1 MLRILVFPL
10 LFLLAHTASAQAG
23 EWQVE
28 GADRIVAIADVHGA
42 FDAMVETLQQAE
54 VIDGSL
60 AWSGEKTHLV
70 IVGDILDRGPKS
82 RAAMDL
88 LMRLEGEA
96 LAAGGAVHVVIGNHE
111 SMNMIGDLRYV
122 SKSEYAAFAGD
133 ESAAERDKWF
143 EAYAERYAGA
153 GSEDG
158 LRDKFDAQFPAGFFA
173 LRRAFRADGKY
184 GAWLL
189 SKPVIIVVNGTAFV
203 HGGLSPLVEKLGL
216 DGVNGRL
223 KRELAAYVEALQTLT
238 DAGVLLPTDSHY
250 DTEKVLNAYMPSLN
264 EERAVLEAV
273 KTARQLVNSDLFDTD
288 GPLWYRG
295 NVACGELIEEY
306 RLDGA
311 LAAIGAQ
318 RVVVGHTPTPTRS
331 VLQRFEG
338 RLIEIDTGMLNFY
351 YKGSGH
357 ALVLRDDSV
366 SVINQ
371 AGEGQAVPRLHPRS
385 VGLRP
390 GMMSP
395 EDLQRLLEEGD
406 ILSEQDDANG
416 RKIVSIG
423 DGRRKVSAIFEKRPA
438 RGFYPSVAAY
448 RLDRL
453 LELDMVPVT
462 VPRKLGRAYGSLQFI
477 PDRVSDEKQR
487 SASGR
492 GGGASCSL
500 PDQWAAMYAFDVF
513 IYNEGRSLQR
523 MLYDPSSWR
532 LILSEHDRA
541 FAARKGRPK
550 HLVEAPVE
558 ITEGWQRALASLT
571 DETLDANLGDV
582 LDSRRLRALK
592 ARRDELLRSAT
603 TTAMR

>member
-1 MLRILVFPL
+1 MLRILILPL
-10 LFLLAHTASAQAG
+10 LVIAANAAFADAG

-54 VIDGSL
+54 VIDDAL
-60 AWSGEKTHLV
+60 AWNGETTHLV
-70 IVGDILDRGPKS
+70 IVGDLLDRGPKS
-82 RAAMDL
+82 RDAMDL

-122 SKSEYAAFAGD
+122 SKAEYAAFASD

-143 EAYAERYAGA
+143 EKYAKRYAGSSSA
-153 GSEDG
+153 ND
-158 LRDKFDAQFPAGFFA
+158 LRDKFEAQFPAGFFA
-173 LRRAFRADGKY
+173 LRRAFRPDGTY

-189 SKPVIIVVNGTAFV
+189 SKPVIMVVNGTAFV
-203 HGGLSPLVEKLGL
+203 HGGLSPLVEELGL

-223 KRELAAYVEALQTLT
+223 KSELVAYIQALQTLT

-250 DTEKVLNAYMPSLN
+250 DTEKILNAYMPALD
-264 EERAVLEAV
+264 EEPAVLEAIAA
-273 KTARQLVNSDLFDTD
+273 ARRLVNSDLFDAD

-295 NVACGELIEEY
+295 NVSCGELIEEY

-311 LAAIGAQ
+311 LAAIGAR

-331 VLQRFEG
+331 VLQRFDG

-357 ALVLRDDSV
+357 ALILRGESV
-366 SVINQ
+366 AVITQ
-371 AGEGQAVPRLHPRS
+371 AGEGQTVPMLHPRS

-406 ILSEQDDANG
+406 ILGEQEDANG
-416 RKIVSIG
+416 RKIVTVG

-462 VPRKLGRAYGSLQFI
+462 VQRKVGGSFGSLQFI
-477 PDRVSDEKQR
+477 AERVSDEKQR
-487 SASGR
+487 SESGR
-492 GGGASCSL
+492 GAGASCSL
-500 PDQWAAMYAFDVF
+500 PDQWAAMYVFDVF

-541 FAARKGRPK
+541 FVARKGRPK
-550 HLVEAPVE
+550 HLVSAPIDV
-558 ITEGWQRALASLT
+558 TEGWQRALASLT
-571 DETLDANLGDV
+571 DERLDANLGDV
-582 LDSRRLRALK
+582 LDSRRLKALK
-592 ARRDELLRSAT
+592 TRRDELLQSAA